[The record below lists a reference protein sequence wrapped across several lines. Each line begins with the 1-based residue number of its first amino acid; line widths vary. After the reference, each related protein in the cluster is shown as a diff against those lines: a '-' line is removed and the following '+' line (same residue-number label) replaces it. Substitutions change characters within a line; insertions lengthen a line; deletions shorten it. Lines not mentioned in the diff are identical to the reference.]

1 MKGNS
6 ISRITIVILSFASFM
21 SSSKQRK
28 SILLS
33 AVSWGDVSEI
43 SNNGWQGEECT
54 CRSDLALRLQFTYS
68 SLTFVTG
75 IRVLLTGVQRASV
88 IKALSD
94 IYRALFGTN
103 LSAQCSSP
111 TSLMK
116 NTLIL
121 ETSCTKF
128 AARLNLKRWCGLKLR
143 IRLMHLLQVIQTP
156 TS

>member
-1 MKGNS
+1 MKGNPVL
-6 ISRITIVILSFASFM
+6 RITIVIPSFASFI

-28 SILLS
+28 SIFLS

-54 CRSDLALRLQFTYS
+54 WRSDLALRLQFTYS
-68 SLTFVTG
+68 SLTFITG

-116 NTLIL
+116 NPLIL
-121 ETSCTKF
+121 ETSC
-128 AARLNLKRWCGLKLR
+128 
-143 IRLMHLLQVIQTP
+143 I
-156 TS
+156 

>member
-1 MKGNS
+1 MHQIFFMEGNP
-6 ISRITIVILSFASFM
+6 ISRITIVILSFAPFI

-28 SILLS
+28 SIFLS
-33 AVSWGDVSEI
+33 PVSWGDVAKI

-54 CRSDLALRLQFTYS
+54 CRSDVGLILQLTYG

-75 IRVLLTGVQRASV
+75 TRVLLTGVQKALV

-116 NTLIL
+116 NPLIL
-121 ETSCTKF
+121 ETSC
-128 AARLNLKRWCGLKLR
+128 
-143 IRLMHLLQVIQTP
+143 I
-156 TS
+156 